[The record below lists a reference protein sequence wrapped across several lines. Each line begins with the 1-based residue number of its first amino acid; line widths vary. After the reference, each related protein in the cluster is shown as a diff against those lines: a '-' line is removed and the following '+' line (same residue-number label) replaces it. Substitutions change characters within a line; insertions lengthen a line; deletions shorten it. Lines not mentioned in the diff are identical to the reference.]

1 MCCHPQILCVD
12 EATASVDME
21 TDRLLQ
27 QTIRE
32 EFADNT
38 VLTIAHRIKTIL
50 DSDRVLVMNN
60 GKVVEFSPPYLLLQD
75 PSSYFYRLVN
85 AS

>member
-1 MCCHPQILCVD
+1 MCID
-12 EATASVDME
+12 EATASVDLE

-38 VLTIAHRIKTIL
+38 VLTIAHRIDTVL

-60 GKVVEFSPPYLLLQD
+60 GQVAEFDNPASLLRNNRSL
-75 PSSYFYRLVN
+75 FYSLVHG
-85 AS
+85 SG